1 MAFEAETQTSKVQV
15 HADLNHVRLLWLQYP
30 PGLDKLLE
38 RSSACRGR
46 GSNGDRS
53 KVEERLEVNSC
64 SPVSLQCKA
73 LPVTKMHR
81 SSPSDCQECQRRLI
95 SGRALKARKLCQAPV
110 LWYLHTVLFR
120 FNTLKTRL
128 EARAR
133 HGAAARP
140 LHQGPQKQRGLR
152 GLRGFGKLEDAELPS
167 MPALICWMHTS
178 PQCPDSRHPRH
189 RCTHACTESYHRLE
203 EEVAAGP
210 IQC

>member
-1 MAFEAETQTSKVQV
+1 M
-15 HADLNHVRLLWLQYP
+15 
-30 PGLDKLLE
+30 
-38 RSSACRGR
+38 
-46 GSNGDRS
+46 
-53 KVEERLEVNSC
+53 NSC

-81 SSPSDCQECQRRLI
+81 SLPSDCQECQRRLL

-140 LHQGPQKQRGLR
+140 LHQGPQKQR